1 MKRLDQKGEGMVS
14 TIILVV
20 VLAGLGYVGY
30 VYLWPMATK
39 ADNAKSANTTPVPA
53 KDAPA
58 GSPAAGMVQGA
69 QAAGEVLGS
78 GR

>member
-1 MKRLDQKGEGMVS
+1 MKKLGQKGEGAV
-14 TIILVV
+14 TNIIILVV
-20 VLAGLGYVGY
+20 LGALGYVGY

-39 ADNAKSANTTPVPA
+39 SDATQAANATPVPG

-69 QAAGEVLGS
+69 QAAGEVYSS

>member
-14 TIILVV
+14 NLIVLVV
-20 VLAGLGYVGY
+20 LIALGYVGY
-30 VYLWPMATK
+30 VYLWPMAVK
-39 ADNAKSANTTPVPA
+39 ADNTQSANATPVPA